1 MMTHYFLFGSETVDY
16 YFNEQFENILSISF
30 GIFKFTKDTNPVDFI
45 SAYDG
50 WSNWCE
56 ITEEEYL
63 KLEQL

>member
-1 MMTHYFLFGSETVDY
+1 MTHYFLFGSRAVDHY
-16 YFNEQFENILSISF
+16 TNEEFENIPDSLF
-30 GIFKFTKDTNPVDFI
+30 GLFVFTKDTNPVDFI

-56 ITEEEYL
+56 ITEEDYL